1 MSEKVLINVYTYCS
15 RTGNTI
21 QNIISNASLADQTLE
36 SCRKIFWNLDLT
48 SPKDEEILEALA
60 NIKLQREEDLAKAA
74 ELEASK
80 HRAKKTIPRRSK
92 KKEVSPKPADE
103 DVSKKKQGEAGS
115 EKYFRRV
122 VPAKKTKK

>member
-1 MSEKVLINVYTYCS
+1 MYCE

-36 SCRKIFWNLDLT
+36 GCHKLFWNLDLT
-48 SPKDEEILEALA
+48 SPKDQEILEALSS
-60 NIKLQREEDLAKAA
+60 IKRQKEEEIAKAA

-80 HRAKKTIPRRSK
+80 HKAKKTVPRRSK
-92 KKEVSPKPADE
+92 KKESSPKPAE
-103 DVSKKKQGEAGS
+103 KDVSKEKQSEAGS